1 MTLGDFELVVT
12 NVTILSLEIEST
24 ATINSPV
31 ASFSLSCHTN
41 VTNGLNRLSSAIEV
55 TVRSKFYFLLFLFIS
70 LVIALFKRE
79 KRE

>member
-12 NVTILSLEIEST
+12 NVTILSLGIEST

-31 ASFSLSCHTN
+31 ASFTLSCHTN

-55 TVRSKFYFLLFLFIS
+55 TVRSKFYFLFIS